1 MRGHCGYNPVADS
14 LEFMKQKNEDTV
26 VIIQIESREGLEN
39 VDEIMAVPGVDVA
52 LIGPNDFSFSLGVMG
67 QYDNPIYI
75 DGTKKVVAACDAND
89 KWAAI
94 QAMNPVTMREYME
107 RGFKFMMYGNEVTL
121 LMNAAKQG
129 VKDFKAI
136 AESL

>member
-1 MRGHCGYNPVADS
+1 
-14 LEFMKQKNEDTV
+14 MKQKNEDTI

-39 VDEIMAVPGVDVA
+39 VEEIMAIPGIDVA
-52 LIGPNDFSFSLGVMG
+52 LIGPNDFSSSLGIMG

-75 DGTKKVVAACDAND
+75 EGTKKVVAGCEASG

-94 QAMNPVTMREYME
+94 QAMDPARMRQYME
-107 RGFKFMMYGNEVTL
+107 CGFKFMMYGNEVTL

-129 VKDFKAI
+129 VKDFKEI
-136 AESL
+136 AASL